1 MRWQLSWTRWR
12 NRLLGNPDF
21 QRWTSRL
28 PIIRWVARRHARG
41 LFDLTAGFVYAQVAA
56 AFIECGLFAA
66 LQREPLD
73 EAAAAAIA
81 QLSPDA
87 ARTLLLA
94 AESLGLAEA
103 IGDRWTLGQRGAML
117 AGTRGVPEMIAHHRL
132 LYADLAD
139 PLAMLRRE
147 QGGQLAALWSY
158 ETSADPAAVSNYSAL
173 MAASQPMVADQA
185 LAAYRFTAHRRLLD
199 IGGGAGAFLAAVAPR
214 APALALGLFDL
225 PAVIPRAAANLESHG
240 LSARVTLHPGSFRAG
255 PLPPGYDLMT
265 LVRVLHDHDDAPA
278 ADLLAKIW
286 QTLAP
291 GGRLLIVEP
300 MAGTPGADPAGAA
313 YFGFYLAA
321 MHSGRPRRPDEIA
334 AMLSHAGFSRSRLLS
349 TPLPLVARVILAE
362 R

>member
-12 NRLLGNPDF
+12 NRLLGNPEF

-28 PIIRWVARRHARG
+28 PIARWVARRHARA

-56 AFIECGLFAA
+56 AFIESGLFAA
-66 LQREPLD
+66 LRHDALD
-73 EAAAAAIA
+73 EPAAAATAR
-81 QLSPDA
+81 LSPDA
-87 ARTLLLA
+87 VRTLLLA
-94 AESLGLAEA
+94 AESLGLAQQV
-103 IGDRWTLGQRGAML
+103 GDRWTLGPRGAML

-147 QGGQLAALWSY
+147 HEGGLAALWSY
-158 ETSADPAAVSNYSAL
+158 GAAADRAAVRNYSAL

-185 LAAYRFTAHRRLLD
+185 LAAYRFTSHRRLLD

-214 APALALGLFDL
+214 APQLALGLFDL
-225 PAVIPRAAANLESHG
+225 PAVIPEAAANLESHG
-240 LSARVTLHPGSFRAG
+240 LSRRVTLHPGSFRAG

-278 ADLLAKIW
+278 GDLLAKIC
-286 QTLAP
+286 QALAP

-300 MAGTPGADPAGAA
+300 MAGDGPAGAA
-313 YFGFYLAA
+313 YFGLYLAA
-321 MHSGRPRRPDEIA
+321 MRSGRPRRPDEIA
-334 AMLSHAGFSRSRLLS
+334 AMLAQAGFSRSRLLP